1 MYRPEGILRHG
12 ACRQGA
18 GEVRGDLP
26 KLGDVRHQQR
36 TAQIDEKLDKGE
48 AMIIATLLLCLLAF
62 WAGCRYE
69 RSRAR
74 HRQHEAFKSPSYM
87 HDEADYK

>member
-1 MYRPEGILRHG
+1 
-12 ACRQGA
+12 
-18 GEVRGDLP
+18 
-26 KLGDVRHQQR
+26 
-36 TAQIDEKLDKGE
+36 
-48 AMIIATLLLCLLAF
+48 MIIATLLLCLLAF